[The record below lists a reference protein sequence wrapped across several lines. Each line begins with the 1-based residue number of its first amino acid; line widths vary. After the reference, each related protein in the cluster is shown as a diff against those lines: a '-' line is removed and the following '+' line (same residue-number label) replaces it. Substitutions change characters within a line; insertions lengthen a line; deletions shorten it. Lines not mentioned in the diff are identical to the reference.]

1 MYQAIHYEKRKN
13 KIHLWDDKKGH
24 LIIPFKKYAY
34 VKNQTGLHFTLD
46 GDKVKK
52 VYDWDSDDPNLFES
66 DVPILTRFLVD
77 QYTDSDDVSEGI
89 RTLFFDIEVEVV
101 DGFPDVMKA
110 NEKITS
116 IAFYDE
122 LTEKY
127 FCYTLDEQ
135 RKLQN
140 YEKDDEVVELFQT
153 EYELLTKF
161 YQKYVEI
168 SPHILSGWNSE
179 FFDIPYLYNRSVN
192 VLGKSVAD
200 MLSPIR
206 DVMYSEYKKKHTIAG
221 VSSLDYLTLYRK
233 FSPNQQSSYRLDY
246 IGELEIGMKKI
257 EYQGTL
263 NDLYEK
269 DLDKFIEY
277 NIRDVRILVELDKKL
292 DFINI
297 ARGIAHLGHVPYE
310 DVMMSSRYLEGAI
323 LVYLKKIGVVAPN
336 KPPRPKK
343 MDDGDKFAGAYV
355 QPPQRGRHDW
365 VYDLDITSMYPSVIR
380 SLNIS
385 PETKVGKIKGWN
397 AEEFLKKDLQKTY
410 TLCNRNG
417 KEIDKISN
425 TDLGD
430 YLENTGLS
438 IASNGVMYRT
448 DKQGLIPA
456 LLTKWFNERVEMR
469 KLVKKFNEEGDKEKE
484 SYFDRRQYLQK
495 ILLNSLYG
503 VLGLPVFRFYDLDN
517 AEATTL
523 TGQALI
529 KFSKK
534 ITNHFYNTELGTDD
548 DFVIYIDTDSIFASA
563 VPLIK
568 KRYPNEKLSEVMM
581 TQRIMEICSE
591 VQDYLNNSYNYFAKK
606 FLNVDVDKHVFD
618 IKQEVVAT
626 TGLFITKKRYGLHII
641 NDAGRK
647 VNTIHVK
654 GLDTVRSNFAVAMK
668 ELLGQ
673 VLSDILAKVPKE
685 QIDERISKFKR
696 NMNMLHYD
704 VMANPIGVKGIGK
717 YEVKDDDSP
726 FSTYKKGAP
735 VHVKAAIN
743 YNSLLQHWY
752 EGRKYE
758 KIGNGNKI
766 KWVYLKDNEF
776 GFDTIAYKGYEDPP
790 QILDLIKNKI
800 DHSRMF
806 EQAMSKKIGM
816 FYEAMSWEAVVDKQQ
831 SIERF
836 F

>member
-13 KIHLWDDKKGH
+13 KIHLWDDKRGH
-24 LIIPFKKYAY
+24 LIVPFKKYAY

-52 VYDWDSDDPNLFES
+52 VYDWDNEDPNVFES

-127 FCYTLDEQ
+127 FCYTLDEK
-135 RKLQN
+135 RKLEN
-140 YEKDDEVVELFQT
+140 WENEHEVVELFQT
-153 EYELLTKF
+153 EYELLNKF
-161 YQKYVEI
+161 YQKYIEI

-233 FSPNQQSSYRLDY
+233 FSVNQQSSYRLDY
-246 IGELEIGMKKI
+246 IGELEVGMKKI

-277 NIRDVRILVELDKKL
+277 NIRDVKILVELDKKL

-385 PETKVGKIKGWN
+385 PETKVGKVEGWD
-397 AEEFLKKDLQKTY
+397 AEEFLKKDLKKTY
-410 TLCNRNG
+410 TLCNRHG
-417 KEIDKISN
+417 KEIDTISN

-469 KLVKKFNEEGDKEKE
+469 KLVKKFNEQGDKEKE

-534 ITNHFYNTELGTDD
+534 ITNHFYNKELGTNDD
-548 DFVIYIDTDSIFASA
+548 YVIYIDTDSIFASA
-563 VPLIK
+563 VPLIE
-568 KRYPNEKLSEVMM
+568 KRYPNEKLTEVMM

-591 VQDYLNNSYNYFAKK
+591 VQDYLNKSYDYFAKK
-606 FLNVDVDKHVFD
+606 FLNIDKHVFD

-668 ELLGQ
+668 ELLGK
-673 VLSDILAKVPKE
+673 VLSDVLAKVPKE
-685 QIDERISKFKR
+685 KIDERISIFKR
-696 NMNMLHYD
+696 NMSNLHYD

-717 YEVKDDDSP
+717 YEVKDEDSP

-743 YNSLLQHWY
+743 YNSLLEHWY

-790 QILDLIKNKI
+790 QILELIKNKI

-816 FYEAMSWEAVVDKQQ
+816 FYDAMSWEAVVDKQQ

>member
-1 MYQAIHYEKRKN
+1 MYKNIFYERRTN

-34 VKNQTGLHFTLD
+34 VKNQTGLHYTLN

-52 VYDWDSDDPNLFES
+52 VYDWDNEDPNVFES
-66 DVPILTRFLVD
+66 DVPIPTRFLVD
-77 QYTDSDDVSEGI
+77 QYTDSDEVSEGCK
-89 RTLFFDIEVEVV
+89 TFFFDIEVEVV

-122 LTEKY
+122 LLQKY
-127 FCYTLDEQ
+127 FCYTLDEKK
-135 RKLQN
+135 KLN
-140 YEKDDEVVELFQT
+140 DWEKDDTIVKLFT
-153 EYELLTKF
+153 SEYDLLTNF
-161 YQKYVEI
+161 YQKYAEI
-168 SPHILSGWNSE
+168 QPDILSGWNIE

-233 FSPNQQSSYRLDY
+233 FSVNQQSSYRLDY
-246 IGELEIGMKKI
+246 IGELEVGMKKI

-277 NIRDVRILVELDKKL
+277 NIRDVKILVELDKKL

-385 PETKVGKIKGWN
+385 PETKVGKVEGWD
-397 AEEFLKKDLQKTY
+397 AEEFLKKDLKKTY
-410 TLCNRNG
+410 TLCNRHG
-417 KEIDKISN
+417 KEIDTISN

-469 KLVKKFNEEGDKEKE
+469 KLVKKFNEQGDKEKE

-534 ITNHFYNTELGTDD
+534 ITNHFYNKELGTNDD
-548 DFVIYIDTDSIFASA
+548 YVIYIDTDSIFASA
-563 VPLIK
+563 VPLIE
-568 KRYPNEKLSEVMM
+568 KRYPNEKLTEVMM

-591 VQDYLNNSYNYFAKK
+591 VQDYLNKSYDYFAKK
-606 FLNVDVDKHVFD
+606 FLNIDKHVFD

-668 ELLGQ
+668 ELLGK
-673 VLSDILAKVPKE
+673 VLSDVLAKVPKE
-685 QIDERISKFKR
+685 KIDERISIFKR
-696 NMNMLHYD
+696 NMSNLHYD

-717 YEVKDDDSP
+717 YEVKDEDSP

-743 YNSLLQHWY
+743 YNSLLEHWY

-790 QILDLIKNKI
+790 QILELIKNKI

-816 FYEAMSWEAVVDKQQ
+816 FYDAMSWEAVVDKQQ

>member
-13 KIHLWDDKKGH
+13 KIHIWDDKRGH
-24 LIIPFKKYAY
+24 LIVPFKKYAY

-127 FCYTLDEQ
+127 FCYTLDEK
-135 RKLQN
+135 RKLEN
-140 YEKDDEVVELFQT
+140 WENEHEVVELFQT
-153 EYELLTKF
+153 EYELLNKF

-233 FSPNQQSSYRLDY
+233 FSVNQQSSYRLDY
-246 IGELEIGMKKI
+246 IGELEVGMKKI

-277 NIRDVRILVELDKKL
+277 NIRDVKILVELDKKL

-385 PETKVGKIKGWN
+385 PETKVGKVEGWD
-397 AEEFLKKDLQKTY
+397 AEEFLKKDLKKTY
-410 TLCNRNG
+410 TLCNRHG
-417 KEIDKISN
+417 KEIDTISN

-469 KLVKKFNEEGDKEKE
+469 KLVKKYHDEGNKELE
-484 SYFDRRQYLQK
+484 DYFDRRQYIQK
-495 ILLNSLYG
+495 IILNSMYG
-503 VLGLPVFRFYDLDN
+503 VLGLSVFRFYDLDN

-534 ITNHFYNTELGTDD
+534 ITNHFYNKELGTDD
-548 DFVIYIDTDSIFASA
+548 DYVIYIDTDSIFASA
-563 VPLIK
+563 IPLVE
-568 KRYPNEKLSEVMM
+568 KRFPNQKLSDTMM

-591 VQDYLNNSYNYFAKK
+591 VQDYLNESYNFFGKK
-606 FLNVDVDKHVFD
+606 FCNVEKEKHVFD
-618 IKQEVVAT
+618 IKQEVVAKS
-626 TGLFITKKRYGLHII
+626 GLFITKKRYGLRII

-647 VNTIHVK
+647 VNKIHVK

-668 ELLGQ
+668 ELLGN
-673 VLSDILAKVPKE
+673 VLDDILADVPKE
-685 QIDERISKFKR
+685 KIDERISLFKR
-696 NMNMLHYD
+696 NMVNLHYD

-717 YEVKDDDSP
+717 YEVKEEDSP
-726 FSTYKKGAP
+726 FSTYKKGTP
-735 VHVKAAIN
+735 VHVKASIN
-743 YNSLLQHWY
+743 YNSLLEYWY

-758 KIGNGNKI
+758 KIINGSKI
-766 KWVYLKDNEF
+766 KWVYLKNNEF

-790 QILDLIKNKI
+790 QILELIKTHI
-800 DHSRMF
+800 DHDRMF
-806 EQAMSKKIGM
+806 EQAMTKKIGM
-816 FYEAMSWEAVVDKQQ
+816 FYKAMSWDNVVDKTK

>member
-13 KIHLWDDKKGH
+13 KIHVWDDLKGH
-24 LIIPFKKYAY
+24 LIVPYRKYAY
-34 VKNQTGLHFTLD
+34 VKNSTGLHYTLD

-52 VYDWDSDDPNLFES
+52 VTQWDNDDPNLFES
-66 DVPILTRFLVD
+66 DVPITTRFLVD

-122 LTEKY
+122 MIQKY
-127 FCYTLDEQ
+127 YCYTLDEK
-135 RKLQN
+135 RTIQN
-140 YEKDDEVVELFQT
+140 YEKDDEIVELFT
-153 EYELLTKF
+153 SEHDLLTKF
-161 YQKYVEI
+161 YQKYAEI
-168 SPHILSGWNSE
+168 QPHILSGWNSE
-179 FFDIPYLYNRSVN
+179 FFDIPYLYNRTVN
-192 VLGKSVAD
+192 VLGKPVAD

-206 DVMYSEYKKKHTIAG
+206 DVYYNEYKKKHNIAG
-221 VSSLDYLTLYRK
+221 VSCLDYLTLYRK
-233 FSPNQQSSYRLDY
+233 FSPIQQSSYRLDY
-246 IGELEIGMKKI
+246 IGEVEVGMKKVSY
-257 EYQGTL
+257 EGTL

-269 DLDKFIEY
+269 DLQTFIDY
-277 NIRDVRILVELDKKL
+277 NIRDVRILIELDKKL
-292 DFINI
+292 DYIGI

-336 KPPRPKK
+336 KPKNVYKRGE
-343 MDDGDKFAGAYV
+343 DDKFAGAYV
-355 QPPQRGRHDW
+355 QSPQQGRHDW

-385 PETKVGKIKGWN
+385 PETKVGKVDGWD
-397 AEEFLKKDLQKTY
+397 AEEFLKKDLVKTY
-410 TLCNRNG
+410 TLKNRDG
-417 KEIDKISN
+417 KKIDTISN
-425 TDLGD
+425 KDFGK
-430 YLENTGLS
+430 YLEETGLS
-438 IASNGVMYRT
+438 ISSNGIMYRT

-469 KLVKKFNEEGDKEKE
+469 KLVKKFHEQGDKQKE
-484 SYFDRRQYLQK
+484 EYFDRRQYLQK

-517 AEATTL
+517 AEATTS

-534 ITNHFYNTELGTDD
+534 ITNHFYNKELGDKDD
-548 DFVIYIDTDSIFASA
+548 YVIYIDTDSIFASA
-563 VPLIK
+563 VPLIE
-568 KRYPNEKLSEVMM
+568 KRFPNEKLSEVMM
-581 TQRIMEICSE
+581 TQRIMEICGE
-591 VQDYLNNSYNYFAKK
+591 VQDFLNESYNYFAKK
-606 FLNVDVDKHVFD
+606 FLNIDDHVFD
-618 IKQEVVAT
+618 IKQEVVAK
-626 TGLFITKKRYGLHII
+626 TGLFITKKRYGLRII

-647 VNTIHVK
+647 CDKIHVK

-668 ELLGQ
+668 ELLSN
-673 VLSDILAKVPKE
+673 VLEDILANVPKE

-696 NMNMLHYD
+696 NMSMLHYD

-717 YEVKDDDSP
+717 YIEHDEDSP
-726 FSTYKKGAP
+726 FSKYKKGAP

-743 YNSLLQHWY
+743 YNSLLEYWF

-766 KWVYLKDNEF
+766 KWVYLKENEF
-776 GFDTIAYKGYEDPP
+776 GFDTIGYKGWEDPP
-790 QILDLIKNKI
+790 QILDFIKKYI
-800 DHSRMF
+800 DHNRMF
-806 EQAMSKKIGM
+806 EQAMDKKIGM
-816 FYEAMSWEAVVDKQQ
+816 FYKSMGWTDVVDKQQ

>member
-1 MYQAIHYEKRKN
+1 MYQAIHYEKRRN

-24 LIIPFKKYAY
+24 LEIPFKKYAY
-34 VKNQTGLHFTLD
+34 TKSPTGLHFTLD

-52 VYDWDSDDPNLFES
+52 IYEWDGDTPNLFES
-66 DVPILTRFLVD
+66 DVPVLTRFLVD
-77 QYTDSDDVSEGI
+77 QYTDSDEVSEGI

-110 NEKITS
+110 NERITS

-122 LTEKY
+122 YLEKY
-127 FCYTLDEQ
+127 FCYTLDEK
-135 RKLQN
+135 RKLEN
-140 YEKDDEVVELFQT
+140 WENEHEIVELFQT

-161 YQKYVEI
+161 YQKYLEI
-168 SPHILSGWNSE
+168 QPHILSGWNSE

-206 DVMYSEYKKKHTIAG
+206 NVMYSEYKKKHSIAG

-233 FSPNQQSSYRLDY
+233 FSVNQQSSYRLDY
-246 IGELEIGMKKI
+246 IGELEVGMKKI

-263 NDLYEK
+263 NDLYEN

-277 NIRDVRILVELDKKL
+277 NIRDVKILVELDKKL
-292 DFINI
+292 DFIGI

-343 MDDGDKFAGAYV
+343 FDSEEKFAGAYV
-355 QPPQRGRHDW
+355 QPPQKGRHDW

-385 PETKVGKIKGWN
+385 PETKVGKIEGWD
-397 AEEFLKKDLQKTY
+397 AEQHLKQDLKKEY
-410 TLCNRNG
+410 TLCNRSG
-417 KEIDKISN
+417 KEIGTIPN
-425 TDLGD
+425 TELTD
-430 YLENTGLS
+430 YLETAGLS

-484 SYFDRRQYLQK
+484 EYFDRRQYLQK

-534 ITNHFYNTELGTDD
+534 ITNHFYNRELGTNDD
-548 DFVIYIDTDSIFASA
+548 YVIYIDTDSIFASA

-581 TQRIMEICSE
+581 TQRIMEICAE
-591 VQDYLNNSYNYFAKK
+591 VQDYLNQSYNYFAKK
-606 FLNVDVDKHVFD
+606 FLNVEVDKHVFD

-668 ELLGQ
+668 DLLGK
-673 VLSDILAKVPKE
+673 VLGDVLAKVPKE
-685 QIDERISKFKR
+685 KIDERISIFKR
-696 NMNMLHYD
+696 NMNELHYD

-717 YEVKDDDSP
+717 YEVKDEESS

-790 QILDLIKNKI
+790 QILELIKNKI
-800 DHSRMF
+800 DSNRMF

-816 FYEAMSWEAVVDKQQ
+816 FYEAMSWEAVVDKTQ

>member
-1 MYQAIHYEKRKN
+1 
-13 KIHLWDDKKGH
+13 
-24 LIIPFKKYAY
+24 
-34 VKNQTGLHFTLD
+34 
-46 GDKVKK
+46 
-52 VYDWDSDDPNLFES
+52 
-66 DVPILTRFLVD
+66 
-77 QYTDSDDVSEGI
+77 
-89 RTLFFDIEVEVV
+89 
-101 DGFPDVMKA
+101 MKA

-122 LTEKY
+122 MLEKY
-127 FCYTLDEQ
+127 FCYTLDE
-135 RKLQN
+135 KKTIQN
-140 YEKDDEVVELFQT
+140 YEKDDEIVELFQT

-161 YQKYVEI
+161 YQKYLEI

-179 FFDIPYLYNRSVN
+179 FFDVPYLYNRSVQ

-206 DVMYSEYKKKHTIAG
+206 NVIYSDYKKKHNIAG
-221 VSSLDYLTLYRK
+221 VSCLDYLQLYRK
-233 FSPNQQSSYRLDY
+233 FSPIQQSSYRLDY
-246 IGELEIGMKKI
+246 IGEKEVGMKKVDY
-257 EYQGTL
+257 EGTL
-263 NDLYEK
+263 NDLYEN
-269 DLDKFIEY
+269 DLQTFIDY
-277 NIRDVRILVELDKKL
+277 NIRDVRILIELDKKL

-310 DVMMSSRYLEGAI
+310 DVHMSSRYLEGAI

-343 MDDGDKFAGAYV
+343 LDNDKFAGAYV
-355 QPPQRGRHDW
+355 QPPQKGRHEW

-385 PETKVGKIKGWN
+385 PETKVGKVEGWD
-397 AEEFLKKDLQKTY
+397 AEQFLSKNNNKTY
-410 TLCNRNG
+410 SLQNRNG
-417 KEIDKISN
+417 KEIDKVN
-425 TDLGD
+425 QTELKD
-430 YLENTGLS
+430 YLENTGVS

-469 KLVKKFNEEGDKEKE
+469 KLVKKFNEQGDTKKEN
-484 SYFDRRQYLQK
+484 YFDRRQYLQK

-534 ITNHFYNTELGTDD
+534 ITNHFYNKELNDNDD
-548 DFVIYIDTDSIFASA
+548 YVIYIDTDSIFASA

-568 KRYPNEKLSEVMM
+568 KRFPNDKLSEVMM
-581 TQRIMEICSE
+581 TQRIMEICAE
-591 VQDYLNNSYNYFAKK
+591 VQDYLNVSYDYFAKK
-606 FLNVDVDKHVFD
+606 FLNIDKHVFD
-618 IKQEVVAT
+618 IKQEVVAK
-626 TGLFITKKRYGLHII
+626 TGLFITKKRYGLRII

-647 VNTIHVK
+647 CDKIHVK

-668 ELLGQ
+668 ELLSN
-673 VLSDILAKVPKE
+673 VLEDILANVPKE
-685 QIDERISKFKR
+685 QIDERISIFKR
-696 NMNMLHYD
+696 NMTSLHYD

-717 YEVKDDDSP
+717 YIQHDEDSS
-726 FSTYKKGAP
+726 FSKYKKGAP

-743 YNSLLQHWY
+743 YNSLLQHWF

-758 KIGNGNKI
+758 KIGNGSKI
-766 KWVYLKDNEF
+766 KWVYLKENTF
-776 GFDTIAYKGYEDPP
+776 GFDAIAYKGWEDPP
-790 QILDLIKNKI
+790 QILDFIKNHI
-800 DHSRMF
+800 DHNRMF

-816 FYEAMSWEAVVDKQQ
+816 FYQAMSWEAVVDKTQ

>member
-1 MYQAIHYEKRKN
+1 
-13 KIHLWDDKKGH
+13 
-24 LIIPFKKYAY
+24 
-34 VKNQTGLHFTLD
+34 
-46 GDKVKK
+46 
-52 VYDWDSDDPNLFES
+52 
-66 DVPILTRFLVD
+66 
-77 QYTDSDDVSEGI
+77 
-89 RTLFFDIEVEVV
+89 
-101 DGFPDVMKA
+101 MKA

-122 LTEKY
+122 MLEKY
-127 FCYTLDEQ
+127 FCYTLDE
-135 RKLQN
+135 KKTIQN
-140 YEKDDEVVELFQT
+140 YEKDDEIVELFQT

-161 YQKYVEI
+161 YQKYLEI

-179 FFDIPYLYNRSVN
+179 FFDVPYLYNRSVQ

-206 DVMYSEYKKKHTIAG
+206 NVIYSDYKKKHNIAG
-221 VSSLDYLTLYRK
+221 VSCLDYLQLYRK
-233 FSPNQQSSYRLDY
+233 FSPIQQSSYRLDY
-246 IGELEIGMKKI
+246 IGEKEVGMKKVDY
-257 EYQGTL
+257 EGTL
-263 NDLYEK
+263 NDLYEN
-269 DLDKFIEY
+269 DLQKFIDY
-277 NIRDVRILVELDKKL
+277 NIRDVRILIELDKKL

-310 DVMMSSRYLEGAI
+310 DVHMSSRYLEGAI

-343 MDDGDKFAGAYV
+343 LDNDKFAGAYV
-355 QPPQRGRHDW
+355 QPPQKGRHEW

-385 PETKVGKIKGWN
+385 PETKVGKVEGWD
-397 AEEFLKKDLQKTY
+397 AEQFLSKNNNKTY
-410 TLCNRNG
+410 SLQNRNG
-417 KEIDKISN
+417 KEIDKVN
-425 TDLGD
+425 QTELKD
-430 YLENTGLS
+430 YLENTGVS

-469 KLVKKFNEEGDKEKE
+469 KLVKKFNEQGDTKKEN
-484 SYFDRRQYLQK
+484 YFDRRQYLQK

-534 ITNHFYNTELGTDD
+534 ITNHFYNKELNDNDD
-548 DFVIYIDTDSIFASA
+548 YVIYIDTDSIFASA

-568 KRYPNEKLSEVMM
+568 KRFPNDKLSEVMM
-581 TQRIMEICSE
+581 TQRIMEICAE
-591 VQDYLNNSYNYFAKK
+591 VQDYLNVSYDYFAKK
-606 FLNVDVDKHVFD
+606 FLNIDKHVFD
-618 IKQEVVAT
+618 IKQEVVAK
-626 TGLFITKKRYGLHII
+626 TGLFITKKRYGLRII

-647 VNTIHVK
+647 CDKIHVK

-668 ELLGQ
+668 ELLSN
-673 VLSDILAKVPKE
+673 VLEDILANVPKE
-685 QIDERISKFKR
+685 QIDERISIFKR
-696 NMNMLHYD
+696 NMTSLHYD

-717 YEVKDDDSP
+717 YEVKDSENA
-726 FSTYKKGAP
+726 FSQYKKGTP
-735 VHVKAAIN
+735 VHVKSAIN
-743 YNSLLQHWY
+743 YNSLIDYWY
-752 EGRKYE
+752 EGKRYS
-758 KIGNGNKI
+758 KITNGNKI
-766 KWVYLKDNEF
+766 KWVYLKENEF
-776 GFDTIAYKGYEDPP
+776 GFDTIGYKGYEDPP
-790 QILDLIKNKI
+790 QILDMIKKYI
-800 DHSRMF
+800 DHNKMF

-816 FYEAMSWEAVVDKQQ
+816 FYQALNWGGVEDKTT
-831 SIERF
+831 SMNRF